1 MNDKPTPQKAI
12 QLNDGKHG
20 LPKNPR
26 FIRDDRFRALCE
38 SIRENPEYMPA
49 RPIVVDE
56 AGVILGGNMR
66 YRACR
71 ELKIDPLPAG
81 WVQQVTGWPVEK
93 KRRFILLDN
102 QGFGENDWEALANE
116 FDVAEM
122 IAGGFSID
130 EIEGQIAADDPP
142 EDDPPTGDGPLTCPN
157 CGHVFGAE

>member
-1 MNDKPTPQKAI
+1 MSSEPTRLSSI
-12 QLNDGKHG
+12 HLNDGKHG

-71 ELKIDPLPAG
+71 ELKIDPLPVG
-81 WVQQVTGWPVEK
+81 WVQRVEGWPVEK

-102 QGFGENDWEALANE
+102 QGFGENHWEALGNE